1 MSKRVYRG
9 ELIFGHE
16 GERKWGKSRHAIDVV
31 RMMGKDMMITDG
43 KHELWKECSFP
54 ANEIASSTCI
64 NSTAIISALSKDRD
78 FLYVLFLWVT
88 LARLFLKKICIS
100 NYETTTLL
108 QKWMND
114 SWSTDE
120 STRRQH
126 RYARKQPSSVQTL
139 RNKRT
144 EDFFFSLVSQVVVSF
159 F

>member
-54 ANEIASSTCI
+54 ANGIASSTCI

-88 LARLFLKKICIS
+88 LARLFLKKYMHLQLWNNNTAAKVNEWFVVHGREHSSSTSVCSKATIKRS
-100 NYETTTLL
+100 NAE
-108 QKWMND
+108 K
-114 SWSTDE
+114 
-120 STRRQH
+120 
-126 RYARKQPSSVQTL
+126 
-139 RNKRT
+139 
-144 EDFFFSLVSQVVVSF
+144 
-159 F
+159 